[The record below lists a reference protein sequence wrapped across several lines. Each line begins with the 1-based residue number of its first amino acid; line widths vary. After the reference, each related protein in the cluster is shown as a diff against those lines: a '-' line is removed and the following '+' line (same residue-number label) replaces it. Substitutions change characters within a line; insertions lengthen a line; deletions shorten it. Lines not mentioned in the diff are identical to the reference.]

1 MIYAVQV
8 RSMHTAIHNLLL
20 FKTKGKALKV
30 YNIIKNLEE
39 CPDLDDPE
47 FFLYYVDCIE
57 INFRNPPATYKE
69 EKIFYVNDCTGGIDC
84 YNL

>member
-20 FKTKGKALKV
+20 FKTKTKALKL
-30 YNIIKNLEE
+30 YDIIKNTEE
-39 CPDLDDPE
+39 CPDLYASE

-57 INFRNPPATYKE
+57 INFRNPPTTYKD
-69 EKIFYVNDCTGGIDC
+69 EKIFYVNAHRRHR
-84 YNL
+84 LL